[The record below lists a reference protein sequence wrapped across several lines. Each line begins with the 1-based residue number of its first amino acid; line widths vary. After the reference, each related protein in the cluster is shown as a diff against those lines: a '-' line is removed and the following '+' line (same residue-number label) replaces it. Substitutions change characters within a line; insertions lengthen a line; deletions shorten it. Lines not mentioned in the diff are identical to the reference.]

1 MAAANVSNEKRI
13 FDIKSQLKDGA
24 KNFLLSEDISDE
36 TRIGSKTWK
45 ELKSEVCSSQEYK
58 KAPWFIELTE
68 HEQAL
73 IKDLKLIQLQLGV
86 SVEIEPQRNS
96 IRAKFIEERIEDLL
110 PSENFF
116 FFKIH
121 YGETED
127 AKRRNS
133 IEKREILRLIDAHM
147 SYDKYYLKEGELEAQ
162 HLIDH
167 EKRIL
172 LDGME

>member
-1 MAAANVSNEKRI
+1 M
-13 FDIKSQLKDGA
+13 
-24 KNFLLSEDISDE
+24 
-36 TRIGSKTWK
+36 
-45 ELKSEVCSSQEYK
+45 
-58 KAPWFIELTE
+58 
-68 HEQAL
+68 
-73 IKDLKLIQLQLGV
+73 
-86 SVEIEPQRNS
+86 
-96 IRAKFIEERIEDLL
+96 

-162 HLIDH
+162 HLTDH